1 MYEHDAEDLEIF
13 GWEEFV
19 LRQWASIFEGYR
31 ASVGLR
37 AVCRRWSDLIE
48 AGIGCSQDIADLLVR
63 AELIDGIDRD
73 LEGTRNVAELLA
85 GMADLL
91 ADLGPALSELPIAPD
106 ELVRLREQ
114 HAELVDVLV
123 AAVASD

>member
-19 LRQWASIFEGYR
+19 LRQGASIFEGYR

-37 AVCRRWSDLIE
+37 AVCRRWSDLI
-48 AGIGCSQDIADLLVR
+48 ASGIGCSQDIADLLFR

-91 ADLGPALSELPIAPD
+91 ADLGPALIELTIEPD
-106 ELVRLREQ
+106 DVGRMREDT
-114 HAELVDVLV
+114 AEVCD
-123 AAVASD
+123 